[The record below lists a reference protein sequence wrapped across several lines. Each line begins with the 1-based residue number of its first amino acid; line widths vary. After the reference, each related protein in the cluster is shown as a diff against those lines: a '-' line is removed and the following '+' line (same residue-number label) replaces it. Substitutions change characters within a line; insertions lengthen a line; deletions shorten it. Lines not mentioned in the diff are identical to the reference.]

1 MTVKKLEGKREIF
14 LRVFTGVKTTV
25 SEERKWTA
33 EKYNKNCWAVFC
45 GDTTVADCFNN
56 PDSEANARLMAA
68 APELY
73 KLVIEELIPTS
84 DYGGILS
91 FMREARIRKVLDF
104 IDGEEDGHE

>member
-1 MTVKKLEGKREIF
+1 M
-14 LRVFTGVKTTV
+14 RVFTGVKTTV

-33 EKYNKNCWAVFC
+33 ENYDKNCWAVFC

-68 APELY
+68 APKLY

-91 FMREARIRKVLDF
+91 FAREAKIRKVLDY
-104 IDGEEDGHE
+104 IDGKENGHEKKHD

>member
-1 MTVKKLEGKREIF
+1 MQ
-14 LRVFTGVKTTV
+14 
-25 SEERKWTA
+25 
-33 EKYNKNCWAVFC
+33 WAGSDIVVILHNYGIC
-45 GDTTVADCFNN
+45 YNN